1 MDLEALIVAY
11 AFNLVGAVLILA
23 IGWWASKKVSEL
35 VARLLGRFER
45 MDATLRAFF
54 ASLVRYLILIFTGF
68 AVLDQFGIETTS
80 LLAVLGAAGLA
91 VGLALQGTLSNV
103 AAGVML
109 LLFRPFKA
117 GDFIEAGG
125 QLGTVVSVTLFTT
138 ELRAP
143 DGIQIIAPN
152 SQMWGS
158 TVKNFSHHPTRRTDI
173 DFGIA
178 YEDDIDHAMAVI
190 RSVVDADERIL
201 KNPEPFLRVT
211 ALGDSAVVLTLR
223 VWVNAPET
231 FNVRFDLIKNVKQA
245 FDREGVTIPFPQRT
259 VHLRREAGSDTAA

>member
-1 MDLEALIVAY
+1 MDREALILAY
-11 AFNLVGAVLILA
+11 SFNLIGAALILA
-23 IGWWASKKVSEL
+23 IGWWASKALSNL
-35 VARLLGRFER
+35 TARVLGRIER
-45 MDATLRAFF
+45 LDATLRTFF
-54 ASLVRYLILIFTGF
+54 AGLVRYLVLIFTGF

-80 LLAVLGAAGLA
+80 LLAVLATAGLA

-117 GDFIEAGG
+117 GNFIEAGG
-125 QLGTVVSVTLFTT
+125 QLGSVVGITLFTT

-143 DGIQIIAPN
+143 DGVQLIVPNGQI
-152 SQMWGS
+152 WGS

-190 RSVVDADERIL
+190 RSIVEADERIL

-211 ALGDSAVVLTLR
+211 ALGDSAVILTLR
-223 VWVNAPET
+223 AWANSPEL
-231 FNVRFDLIKNVKQA
+231 FDVRWDLIKGVKQA

-259 VHLRREAGSDTAA
+259 VHLRREAEAG

>member
-1 MDLEALIVAY
+1 MEIEALILAY
-11 AFNLVGAVLILA
+11 TFNLVGAIVILA
-23 IGWWASKKVSEL
+23 VGWWASKKVSGL
-35 VARLLGRFER
+35 VARLLGRAER
-45 MDATLRAFF
+45 VDATLRDFF
-54 ASLVRYLILIFTGF
+54 ASVVRYLILIFVGF
-68 AVLDQFGIETTS
+68 AVLDQFGIQTTS

-109 LLFRPFKA
+109 LMFRPFKA
-117 GDFIEAGG
+117 GDFVEVGG
-125 QLGTVVSVTLFTT
+125 QLGTIVGVTLFTT

-143 DGIQIIAPN
+143 DGVQIIAPN
-152 SQMWGS
+152 GQIWGS

-173 DFGIA
+173 DFAIA

-190 RSVVDADERIL
+190 RGIVDADERIL
-201 KNPEPFLRVT
+201 KDPEPFLRTT

-223 VWVNAPET
+223 VWANSPDL

-259 VHLRREAGSDTAA
+259 VHLRQGAGE